1 MNMGTKQ
8 TCMYCKDEEKEDKP
22 ILEIHSRGK
31 YKGKHICW
39 VCLKRKVEV
48 ILEYERRLQER

>member
-1 MNMGTKQ
+1 MGTKQ
-8 TCMYCKDEEKEDKP
+8 TCMYCKNEENEDYP

-31 YKGKHICW
+31 YKGKNICW